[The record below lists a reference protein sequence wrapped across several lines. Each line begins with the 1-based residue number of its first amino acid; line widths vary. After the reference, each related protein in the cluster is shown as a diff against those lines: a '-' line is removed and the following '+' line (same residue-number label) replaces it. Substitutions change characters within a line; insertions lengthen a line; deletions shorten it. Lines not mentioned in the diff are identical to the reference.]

1 MTEFLNKRKEKPMKE
16 ETCPCCVNEQHV
28 ADVRARM
35 ISPERCEDLAAFF
48 KMLGASSRVGILYAL
63 SVEKEMCVG
72 DLASLLDMAQPRRL
86 QSAQGAQ
93 AGAAGQEPPGRKDDL
108 LRPFRRASG
117 GHHPLRPGTPGRGMR

>member
-1 MTEFLNKRKEKPMKE
+1 MKE

-72 DLASLLDMAQPRRL
+72 DLASLLDMAQPAVSNQLKALKQARLVKSRRDGKMIFYAL
-86 QSAQGAQ
+86 SD
-93 AGAAGQEPPGRKDDL
+93 E
-108 LRPFRRASG
+108 
-117 GHHPLRPGTPGRGMR
+117 HPEGIIRYGLEHLEED

>member
-1 MTEFLNKRKEKPMKE
+1 MKE

-72 DLASLLDMAQPRRL
+72 DLASLLDMAQPAVSNQLKALKQARLVKSRRDGKSVFYSL
-86 QSAQGAQ
+86 ADDHVYRIINQGF
-93 AGAAGQEPPGRKDDL
+93 EHIKE
-108 LRPFRRASG
+108 
-117 GHHPLRPGTPGRGMR
+117 